1 MPTIGKIAG
10 MDHLSAARLRRAGIK
25 TSRAFLEEARGEKR
39 LVSLSEATGID
50 QNTLR
55 DLAASADLMRL
66 EGMGGT
72 YCGLLRAAGIHSVS
86 ELGRLSSEEVT
97 RALLAV
103 NHNRRIVR
111 RLPSPREVEMWV
123 SQASD
128 PRFAN
133 REQ

>member
-25 TSRAFLEEARGEKR
+25 TSRTFLEEARGEKR

-55 DLAASADLMRL
+55 NLAASADLMRL
-66 EGMGGT
+66 EGMGGA

-86 ELGRLSSEEVT
+86 QLGRLSPEEVT
-97 RALLAV
+97 RSLLAV
-103 NHNRRIVR
+103 NHHRRIVR
-111 RLPSPREVEMWV
+111 RLPSPREVELWV
-123 SQASD
+123 MQASD
-128 PRFAN
+128 PGFAD
-133 REQ
+133 RE

>member
-1 MPTIGKIAG
+1 

-66 EGMGGT
+66 EGMGGA

-97 RALLAV
+97 TALLAV

>member
-1 MPTIGKIAG
+1 

-66 EGMGGT
+66 EGMGGA

-97 RALLAV
+97 GALLAV

-128 PRFAN
+128 PGFAN

>member
-25 TSRAFLEEARGEKR
+25 TSQTFLEEARGEKR
-39 LVSLSEATGID
+39 LLSLSELTGID

-55 DLAASADLMRL
+55 NLAASADLMRL
-66 EGMGGT
+66 EGMGSA
-72 YCGLLRAAGIHSVS
+72 YCGLLRAAGIHSVTQ
-86 ELGRLSSEEVT
+86 LGNLPPDEVT
-97 RALLAV
+97 RALFDV

-123 SQASD
+123 LQASD
-128 PRFAN
+128 PGFAN
-133 REQ
+133 RE

>member
-1 MPTIGKIAG
+1 

-66 EGMGGT
+66 EGMGGA

-97 RALLAV
+97 GALLAV
-103 NHNRRIVR
+103 DHNRRIVR

-128 PRFAN
+128 PGFAN

>member
-66 EGMGGT
+66 EGMGGA

-97 RALLAV
+97 GALLAV
-103 NHNRRIVR
+103 DHNRRIVR

-128 PRFAN
+128 PGFAN

>member
-1 MPTIGKIAG
+1 

-66 EGMGGT
+66 GGMGRA
-72 YCGLLRAAGIHSVS
+72 YCGLLRAAGIHSVAQ
-86 ELGRLSSEEVT
+86 LGRLSPEEVT
-97 RALLAV
+97 RGLLAV
-103 NHNRRIVR
+103 NHSRRIVR
-111 RLPSPREVEMWV
+111 RLPSPREVELWV

-128 PRFAN
+128 PGFAN
-133 REQ
+133 RE